1 MLPSAP
7 SCPSLYVSASSSTK
21 PCEFFVIVLF
31 DVLTTPVDV
40 PLTVIDAVAPEA
52 GVLTVANAET
62 LAAPF
67 IADFDAV

>member
-1 MLPSAP
+1 
-7 SCPSLYVSASSSTK
+7 
-21 PCEFFVIVLF
+21 LF

-67 IADFDAV
+67 MQILMQYKLILLQL